1 MKKIAFLMLHLGY
14 GGTERAVISEANLLA
29 DFCEVEIFSLYQTME
44 KPAFALDPR
53 VKVHYLA
60 PGLKPNKEGLR
71 DAFRRKN
78 PFKLFIE
85 CCKSARILYLRRNLM
100 KKAIQR
106 CGADIIVSS
115 RYMYHR
121 LLTRFAPKGTVCI
134 AQEHNHHNNNEK
146 YIKKQV
152 RAVRD
157 MDYFMP
163 VSRELTEFYAKRVAP
178 GVQCKYIPH
187 HLEELPAE
195 SAPLTHK
202 SLISVGRLSAEK
214 GLDELVAV
222 FQELSGK
229 YPDWRLHIVGDGEQ
243 REALEAQ
250 IAALELGDRV
260 VLHGYLPRPEVNRLL
275 MESSVYV
282 MTSHTESFGLVLIE
296 AQAAGVPCVAYDS
309 ARGACEIIQNGING
323 FLIPGRDRAEM
334 VRVLE
339 QLMENF
345 ALREQI
351 GRAGKATAAEYYAPR
366 VQAKWRDF
374 IESL

>member
-29 DFCEVEIFSLYQTME
+29 DFCEVEIYSLYQTME

-53 VKVHYLA
+53 VRVHYLA

-71 DAFRRKN
+71 DAVRRKN
-78 PFKLFIE
+78 PFKLFVE
-85 CCKSARILYLRRNLM
+85 SCKSARILYLRRSLM
-100 KKAIQR
+100 KKAIRQ
-106 CGADIIVSS
+106 CDADIIVSS

-121 LLTRFAPKGTVCI
+121 LLSKCASKGTVCI
-134 AQEHNHHNNNEK
+134 AQEHNHHNGDEK

-152 RAVRD
+152 RAVRE

-163 VSRELTEFYAKRVAP
+163 VSRELTEFYAERVAP
-178 GVQCKYIPH
+178 RVQCKYIPH

-195 SAPLTHK
+195 NAPLTGK
-202 SLISVGRLSAEK
+202 NLISVGRLSAEK
-214 GLDELVAV
+214 GVDELIEV
-222 FQELSGK
+222 FHALPEE
-229 YPDWRLHIVGDGEQ
+229 YRDWRLQIVGDGEQ
-243 REALEAQ
+243 REALEKQ
-250 IAALELGDRV
+250 IAALHLEDRV
-260 VLHGYLPRPEVNRLL
+260 VLHGYLPRQEVNRLL
-275 MESSVYV
+275 MEASVYV

-309 ARGACEIIQNGING
+309 ARGACELIRNGING
-323 FLIPGRDRAEM
+323 FLVSNRDRAEM

-339 QLMENF
+339 RLMQDR

-351 GRAGKATAAEYYAPR
+351 GRAGKATATEYYAPR